1 MSSANQRIST
11 VKKKSYTKNVINS
24 VETLETMAA
33 RTLIRL
39 TQVWLS
45 VALAGAVQPSATI
58 PPRGWNSYDSYTWRV
73 TETEFL
79 ANCAAVAAAL
89 KPSGYE

>member
-1 MSSANQRIST
+1 
-11 VKKKSYTKNVINS
+11 
-24 VETLETMAA
+24 MAVA
-33 RTLIRL
+33 PLMIL
-39 TQVWLS
+39 WLS